1 MKKAKIYFKNIYYC
15 SHQKF
20 NVSPD
25 KKGQPKIH
33 KDPVFQKSYIY
44 GSANN
49 VKHCMRCTYTDIIG
63 DENADYETIFQKFV
77 EIKNGKA
84 RLTQGGVSVNPDFK
98 LNKTIIFGAMLSGCT
113 NAKYLKMALKACM
126 NIGEFKPLHTLL
138 ASKYSGGGVNTG
150 TSKVKTVY
158 VKKEGDKTYDK
169 STECDNLLDFFK
181 ANPEFDKY
189 PKDEL
194 NNNELNIFEEETANG
209 IYAYEMMVD
218 MCKFGKICTT
228 KIEFTKEG
236 KQDIGKLLQN
246 DGWTKQVINNET
258 YLVPPLEDIKS
269 MWEAFAQTQFEWE
282 FQSNNSTH
290 GSVNQYLRTC
300 ISLNEPQLWL
310 QSTRAKI
317 APDNNSAYIVINDNY
332 EEVKTFNSPLLE
344 QYMTVDGDK
353 VKYDDY
359 AHKNAYKE
367 LLELGD
373 KCIDEAYP
381 KSMTE

>member
-1 MKKAKIYFKNIYYC
+1 M
-15 SHQKF
+15 
-20 NVSPD
+20 
-25 KKGQPKIH
+25 
-33 KDPVFQKSYIY
+33 FQKDYIY

-49 VKHCMRCTYTDIIG
+49 VKHCIRRTYTDMIG
-63 DENADYETIFQKFV
+63 DENADYETVYQKFV
-77 EIKNGKA
+77 EIKKGKA
-84 RLTQGGVSVNPDFK
+84 RLSQGGVFVNPDFK
-98 LNKTIIFGAMLSGCT
+98 LNKTLIFGAMLATSI
-113 NAKYLKMALKACM
+113 NAKYKNMALKACM
-126 NIGEFKPLHTLL
+126 NIGEFKPLHPLL
-138 ASKYSGGGVNTG
+138 ASKYAGGGVNTG
-150 TSKVKTVY
+150 TSKVKTIY
-158 VKKEGDKTYDK
+158 VKRVGDKIYDR
-169 STECDNLLDFFK
+169 SGTCDNLVDFFK
-181 ANPEFDKY
+181 MHPEFDDY
-189 PKDEL
+189 SKDEL

-209 IYAYEMMVD
+209 IYAYEMTVD

-228 KIEFTKEG
+228 KIEFTTEG
-236 KQDIGKLLQN
+236 EQDIDKLMKN
-246 DGWTKQVINNET
+246 YGWTKQVINNET

-310 QSTRAKI
+310 QSTHAKI

-344 QYMTVDGDK
+344 QYMTVDRDK

-359 AHKNAYKE
+359 AYKNAYKE